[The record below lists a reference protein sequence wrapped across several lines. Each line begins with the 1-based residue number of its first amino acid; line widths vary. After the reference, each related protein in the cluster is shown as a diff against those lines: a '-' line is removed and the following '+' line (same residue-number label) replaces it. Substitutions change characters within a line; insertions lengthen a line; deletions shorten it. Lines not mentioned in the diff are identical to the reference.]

1 MKAQG
6 CAGVHEDNCWSRIK
20 RPFSGNYFHNVK
32 IESSFRVSAA
42 HFINREFVLTTTTM
56 ASTYANT
63 RAILQFAEGKAF
75 AQRMAPPTA
84 NGTCAGRRPPVCSC
98 STLAFTLVC

>member
-1 MKAQG
+1 MLADL
-6 CAGVHEDNCWSRIK
+6 AGYSPLLWFLLPLVFSASRQFVHT
-20 RPFSGNYFHNVK
+20 
-32 IESSFRVSAA
+32 AA
-42 HFINREFVLTTTTM
+42 TM

-98 STLAFTLVC
+98 STLAFVGIMGSFI